1 MTIACNTISHR
12 ITKTNAASGESGA
25 TGEVI
30 WIIKPMVNV
39 GSFLLFSFTVC

>member
-12 ITKTNAASGESGA
+12 ITKMKAASGESGA
-25 TGEVI
+25 KGEVI

-39 GSFLLFSFTVC
+39 DGLLLFSLTVC